1 MAASGTGGSISPSS
15 ATVNNGNM
23 ATFTV
28 TPSTGYGVGSV
39 TGCGGTLSGN
49 TYTTAAING
58 GCTVSA
64 DFNALGPIWKGGSN
78 TPQQAGVYGS
88 QGQPAATNV
97 PGARTSAV
105 AWTDTSGNFWV
116 FGGSDSVAD
125 SVSGY
130 LNDLWKYSPTTGEW
144 TWESGSTTGGATGIY
159 GTLNQPAATNVPG
172 ARSSAASWTD
182 ASGNLWLFGGY
193 GDYSAGGYGALDDLW
208 EYTPTTG
215 EWTWKGGSETGG
227 PIGFQAGVYGTQG
240 QPAATN
246 MPGARSSAVAWTD
259 ANGNLWLFGGIG
271 YDSLGVYGDMND
283 LWEYTSATGEW
294 TWKGGCNLSYCVGI
308 YSAQGQASPGARPGA
323 RDSAVAWTDATG
335 NFWLFGGSGYV
346 TTDVEGI
353 LNDLWKYS
361 PATGEWTWES
371 GSETNLPKA
380 GVYGTLHQPSATNVP
395 GARISAVAWADASGN
410 LWLFGGNG
418 YDSTTTVVST
428 NQGPLNDLWKYTP
441 STGEWTWEGGS
452 TTWGAAAVY
461 GTLDQP
467 AATNVPGARQSAVVW
482 TDTSGNVWLFGGGP
496 AFVSATVG
504 GVLNDLWWL
513 QASTL
518 NGCSGFGCQ

>member
-125 SVSGY
+125 SISGY

-193 GDYSAGGYGALDDLW
+193 
-208 EYTPTTG
+208 
-215 EWTWKGGSETGG
+215 
-227 PIGFQAGVYGTQG
+227 
-240 QPAATN
+240 
-246 MPGARSSAVAWTD
+246 
-259 ANGNLWLFGGIG
+259 
-271 YDSLGVYGDMND
+271 
-283 LWEYTSATGEW
+283 
-294 TWKGGCNLSYCVGI
+294 
-308 YSAQGQASPGARPGA
+308 
-323 RDSAVAWTDATG
+323 
-335 NFWLFGGSGYV
+335 
-346 TTDVEGI
+346 
-353 LNDLWKYS
+353 
-361 PATGEWTWES
+361 
-371 GSETNLPKA
+371 
-380 GVYGTLHQPSATNVP
+380 
-395 GARISAVAWADASGN
+395 
-410 LWLFGGNG
+410 
-418 YDSTTTVVST
+418 
-428 NQGPLNDLWKYTP
+428 
-441 STGEWTWEGGS
+441 
-452 TTWGAAAVY
+452 
-461 GTLDQP
+461 
-467 AATNVPGARQSAVVW
+467 
-482 TDTSGNVWLFGGGP
+482 
-496 AFVSATVG
+496 
-504 GVLNDLWWL
+504 
-513 QASTL
+513 
-518 NGCSGFGCQ
+518 